1 MAAVCSVGAVTI
13 GGVVVQP
20 PTPKSVRT
28 RTVTVALR
36 PGLLHIAMIMQK
48 RLKRLLESSK
58 GQLDGWCKRFH
69 ASRHV
74 APKGELSDP
83 ERCHTF
89 PRRER

>member
-1 MAAVCSVGAVTI
+1 
-13 GGVVVQP
+13 
-20 PTPKSVRT
+20 
-28 RTVTVALR
+28 
-36 PGLLHIAMIMQK
+36 MIMQK